1 MVNIS
6 VINQIEV
13 LGFNGQQ
20 QEMQILEEFTVIL
33 NVIPL
38 SENIVEET
46 IKLRKQYKVKLPDAI
61 IAATAL
67 QHNLTIITQNI
78 KDFRNIPN
86 ISIINA
92 HDK

>member
-1 MVNIS
+1 MQVLKEFIS
-6 VINQIEV
+6 
-13 LGFNGQQ
+13 
-20 QEMQILEEFTVIL
+20 IL
-33 NVIPL
+33 NIIPL

-46 IKLRKQYKVKLPDAI
+46 IQLRKQFKVKLPDAI

-78 KDFRNIPN
+78 KDFRRIPN
-86 ISIINA
+86 ISIVNA